1 MEFKFNMGA
10 EVQTHNGIVGKVIAR
25 IETLAGLYYKILEA
39 DGQGHEVSQKLLW
52 IVSCV
57 PAWLRPGEEV
67 QWMGEGPHER
77 YVVKELCR
85 GGRYRP
91 RAFAAERELIRPDG
105 TSCGRERVFTEC
117 TPANMAFWRPWQP
130 KKPKAKA
137 KASCRREPAEK
148 RAVDT
153 SFNQA

>member
-85 GGRYRP
+85 GREIPAQGFRCRT
-91 RAFAAERELIRPDG
+91 RADPSRRHLVRSRESVHRMHPCQHGILASLAAEEAESQGQGQLP
-105 TSCGRERVFTEC
+105 ERAC
-117 TPANMAFWRPWQP
+117 R
-130 KKPKAKA
+130 KK
-137 KASCRREPAEK
+137 S
-148 RAVDT
+148 
-153 SFNQA
+153 S